1 MSKGFDT
8 RIVKELAKDIKNN
21 FNSQLTLAETEK
33 GSQLTF
39 GEKIELRQNIE
50 NQVVQQKF
58 VQKIELN
65 ILTPGA
71 NIGLDSVVF
80 CVCQRTT
87 VNRKPLYYGCI
98 DGKPVAYIFW
108 SGKQWVI
115 DDSEDLS
122 APYRSFLSTDPFSP
136 LGSYTGGF
144 EGQVVSF
151 ELIETD
157 KESQCSVE
165 PVGDYPQY
173 ISLTVI
179 QEGRDIELGN
189 LTRSDIIVESIGD
202 LPTNISGVPY
212 YGGTSSQ
219 GEGVGNIFV
228 YYGSS
233 GWTYDFDTEEPG
245 FFGFSND
252 SLNIVGSYS
261 VNDPEIGDFQL
272 LIQVAASGTLPESV
286 NPPGVVTT
294 LPLTR
299 QISYIWDGVA
309 EFTSNLYTSGLLQI
323 GSEIYFDQSLTQI
336 VSSQSYSEYKFDV
349 TYGNVS
355 LFYTQEI
362 VFNPETGSLDSNG
375 TQIYV
380 DEAGKVVN
388 LDYIISIGSQTTIS
402 IDSVSGLWVMNSGFY
417 DMVSPGVNISIS
429 NINVSDWGSAFE
441 GQETPSQVSLVGID
455 YRLSELSQTAEGW
468 SAELSYSAVIG
479 SSLFVT
485 IGGVM
490 RSFTILSVNLSVNST
505 IVFDDNG
512 FPNDPSQ
519 WVYPQSGAF
528 DSVSGTITISSQVL
542 LPK

>member
-58 VQKIELN
+58 VQKIELITDIDFFN
-65 ILTPGA
+65 G
-71 NIGLDSVVF
+71 VVF
-80 CVCQRTT
+80 CVCQKST
-87 VNRKPLYYGCI
+87 VNRKPLYYGCVE
-98 DGKPVAYIFW
+98 GNPVLYIFW
-108 SGKQWVI
+108 TGKQWVI
-115 DDSEDLS
+115 DDSEDIS

-136 LGSYTGGF
+136 LGTYTGNF
-144 EGQVVSF
+144 QGQLVDF
-151 ELIETD
+151 QLIETD

-179 QEGRDIELGN
+179 QEGRDIELVN

-219 GEGVGNIFV
+219 GEGVVSNIFV

-286 NPPGVVTT
+286 NPPGVVTI
-294 LPLTR
+294 LPLIR

-336 VSSQSYSEYKFDV
+336 VSSQSYSEYKFDEP
-349 TYGNVS
+349 YGNVA

-362 VFNPETGSLDSNG
+362 VFNPETGNLESNG

-380 DEAGKVVN
+380 NESGQVVN
-388 LDYIISIGSQTTIS
+388 LVFSNFSGSQTTIS

-429 NINVSDWGSAFE
+429 NINVSNWGSAFE
-441 GQETPSQVSLVGID
+441 GQETPSQVSLGGID
-455 YRLSELSQTAEGW
+455 YRLSELTQTAEGW
-468 SAELSYSAVIG
+468 SSQLSSDGSVIG
-479 SSLFVT
+479 VSSLFVT